1 MDDQLI
7 SRFQRGERTAF
18 AKLVE
23 HYQRP
28 VIAYL
33 GRLGLSAAEADELA
47 QDAFFRVWKNAAEF
61 DPRRASLPTWL
72 FSIVHNLAVNALRR
86 AHRRGHL
93 PLDAAIDRADESPG
107 PDVMTELERRKH
119 ILRNALRRLPVADR
133 SVLALSYFCELDH
146 AAIAKIEACSEA
158 AVKQRLY
165 RARLVLRRLLES
177 EHD

>member
-1 MDDQLI
+1 
-7 SRFQRGERTAF
+7 
-18 AKLVE
+18 
-23 HYQRP
+23 
-28 VIAYL
+28 
-33 GRLGLSAAEADELA
+33 
-47 QDAFFRVWKNAAEF
+47 
-61 DPRRASLPTWL
+61 
-72 FSIVHNLAVNALRR
+72 
-86 AHRRGHL
+86 
-93 PLDAAIDRADESPG
+93 
-107 PDVMTELERRKH
+107 MTELERRKH